1 MGGEPEEFVPDNLL
15 SELKEPM
22 CQYVGDETVAWV
34 APDKQLQIV
43 AECWEPV
50 GFMKCFTAEFQRDVM
65 AKVIADTSGR
75 YFKSGVDPI
84 AAREHEEEPAPAV
97 TRAAVAAGGGAE
109 LGGQRALKAG
119 GCLRAKLEGKLVYL
133 RLDKQAKRSGLWSVG
148 VCNKSREQS
157 GGEKPRATTVLK
169 MTRDEIRAAVSA
181 AAADD
186 DEPAV

>member
-1 MGGEPEEFVPDNLL
+1 M
-15 SELKEPM
+15 
-22 CQYVGDETVAWV
+22 
-34 APDKQLQIV
+34 QIV

-50 GFMKCFTAEFQRDVM
+50 GFMKCFTAEFQRGAM

-119 GCLRAKLEGKLVYL
+119 GCLRAKLEGKLVYYL

-169 MTRDEIRAAVSA
+169 MTHDEIRAAVSA
-181 AAADD
+181 AAAD
-186 DEPAV
+186 EPACKFFLKAKPRKRRKKHGAHSETQSRKKKTRRKKHGSPLY

>member
-65 AKVIADTSGR
+65 AKVIADTSER
-75 YFKSGVDPI
+75 YFKSGVGPI

-97 TRAAVAAGGGAE
+97 TRAAVAVAAGGGAE
-109 LGGQRALKAG
+109 LGGHAR
-119 GCLRAKLEGKLVYL
+119 
-133 RLDKQAKRSGLWSVG
+133 
-148 VCNKSREQS
+148 
-157 GGEKPRATTVLK
+157 
-169 MTRDEIRAAVSA
+169 
-181 AAADD
+181 
-186 DEPAV
+186 

>member
-1 MGGEPEEFVPDNLL
+1 MYLWAESGGHVAARAHRMSVHLFVSTWRP
-15 SELKEPM
+15 PM
-22 CQYVGDETVAWV
+22 
-34 APDKQLQIV
+34 QIV

-50 GFMKCFTAEFQRDVM
+50 GFMKCFTAEFQRDAM
-65 AKVIADTSGR
+65 AKVIADTSWR

-119 GCLRAKLEGKLVYL
+119 GCLRAKLEGKLVYYL

-169 MTRDEIRAAVSA
+169 MTHDEIRAAVSA
-181 AAADD
+181 AAAD
-186 DEPAV
+186 EPAV